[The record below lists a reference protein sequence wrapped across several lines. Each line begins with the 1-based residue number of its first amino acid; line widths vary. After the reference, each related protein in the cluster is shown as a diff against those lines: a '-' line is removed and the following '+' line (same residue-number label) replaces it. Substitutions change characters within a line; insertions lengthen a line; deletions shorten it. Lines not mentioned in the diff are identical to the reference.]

1 MTGEKIL
8 VVDDDRTT
16 ASVMRLYLENFGF
29 GVLDIA
35 TSGDE
40 AIEKAK
46 SLKPD
51 LVLMDVRLEKGLDGI
66 DAADVIISR
75 MDIPVIYVT
84 AYTDD
89 DTLDRAQMTNHSGFI
104 NKPLRETDL
113 RTTIKFALERPKNL
127 QTRGKLDNESLVE
140 MLKKSYNLTKAEARF
155 LAKLVENP
163 DMESAAES
171 LGVSMSTVKTH
182 LKRVFR
188 KTKTNRQSALLH
200 KVVTGPV
207 AKLLK
212 NNNH

>member
-8 VVDDDRTT
+8 VVDDDQTT
-16 ASVMRLYLENFGF
+16 ASVMCLYLENFGF
-29 GVLDIA
+29 GVIDIA
-35 TSGDE
+35 TTGDD

-51 LVLMDVRLEKGLDGI
+51 LVLMDVRLGKGLDGI

-75 MDIPVIYVT
+75 MNIPVIYVT
-84 AYTDD
+84 AYADD
-89 DTLDRAQMTNHSGFI
+89 DTLDRAQITNHSGFI

-113 RTTIKFALERPKNL
+113 RTTIKFALERPK
-127 QTRGKLDNESLVE
+127 TREKLDNGSLLE
-140 MLKKSYNLTKAEARF
+140 MLKKAYNLTKSEARF
-155 LAKLVENP
+155 VAKLVENP
-163 DMESAAES
+163 DMESVAKS
-171 LGVSMSTVKTH
+171 LGVSMSTVRTH

-200 KVVTGPV
+200 KIVTGPA
-207 AKLLK
+207 AKLFK